1 MAYIFKN
8 QDAVSDMFDK
18 VAHRKTV
25 RNGGYTRIIKL
36 GSRNS
41 DASEMALLEW
51 VDQAAEA
58 APEAAPVAATTESAA
73 APQA

>member
-1 MAYIFKN
+1 LAYLYHN
-8 QDAVSDMFDK
+8 QSAVRALFEQ
-18 VAHRKTV
+18 VAPRTAG

-51 VDQAAEA
+51 VDQAPDASAQVETPASAETA
-58 APEAAPVAATTESAA
+58 
-73 APQA
+73 QAST